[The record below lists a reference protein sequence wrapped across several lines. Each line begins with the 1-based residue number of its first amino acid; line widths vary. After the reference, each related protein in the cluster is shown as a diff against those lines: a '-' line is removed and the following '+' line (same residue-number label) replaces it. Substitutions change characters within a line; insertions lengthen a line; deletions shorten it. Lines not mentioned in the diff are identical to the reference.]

1 MYMYFDLENP
11 FLTPISLWA
20 KATYAM
26 IWCPTSYIYISLN
39 DGCQILKAKQYCNTF
54 NSFWF
59 DYVDVHAWFSA

>member
-26 IWCPTSYIYISLN
+26 IWCPTSYIYINSLN
-39 DGCQILKAKQYCNTF
+39 DGCQILKQ
-54 NSFWF
+54 NSIVTHSTVFGLIM
-59 DYVDVHAWFSA
+59 